1 MNRKQ
6 TENKEPKLN
15 WIRTGKTVQE
25 LSVNGKG
32 TITLAEEKAKGK
44 TRLVATTYT
53 SIIKAKK
60 ED

>member
-1 MNRKQ
+1 MIRKQ

-15 WIRTGKTVQE
+15 WVRTGKTVQE

-32 TITLAEEKAKGK
+32 TITLAEEKAKRK
-44 TRLVATTYT
+44 TRLVATAYT
-53 SIIKAKK
+53 SIIKKK

>member
-1 MNRKQ
+1 MIKQ
-6 TENKEPKLN
+6 TENTEPRLN
-15 WIRTGKTVQE
+15 WIRTGKTIQE

-44 TRLVATTYT
+44 TRLVATAYT
-53 SIIKAKK
+53 SIIKNKK

>member
-1 MNRKQ
+1 MIRKQ

-15 WIRTGKTVQE
+15 WVRTGKTVQE

-44 TRLVATTYT
+44 TRLVATAYT
-53 SIIKAKK
+53 SIIKKK